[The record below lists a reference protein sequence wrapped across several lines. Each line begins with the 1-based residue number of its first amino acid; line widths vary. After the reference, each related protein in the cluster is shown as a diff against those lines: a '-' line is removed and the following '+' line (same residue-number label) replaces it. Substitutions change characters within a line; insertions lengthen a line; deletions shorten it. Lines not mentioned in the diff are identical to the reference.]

1 MALEGNKIEWPKE
14 STLGFFRRYDG
25 PYDYE
30 TVSIGN
36 LPLRRILERHFEFMS
51 RNLHFISAFGR
62 YLLGEKRM
70 DDIIK
75 AEGAAKKTITNAVAA
90 IERKIKQG
98 EEVMKANGIQ
108 DDALYGKIETIKL
121 PITTPGARL
130 YARLLTLSDRF
141 YNINSKLWLQGLIDD
156 KAKFDNESTVRNE
169 IKKVIAGV
177 ASQFGYILNKTRAQ
191 DPEKASLAGDH
202 DEAQLVRDATSAV
215 DAAGAEGT
223 STVTAS
229 SASAEKPAASN
240 EQTGTGRS
248 KRTTKKPEIEPAAA
262 AA

>member
-1 MALEGNKIEWPKE
+1 MALEGNKIEWAKE

-62 YLLGEKRM
+62 YLLGIERQ

-75 AEGAAKKTITNAVAA
+75 AEGAAKKTISNAVSAM
-90 IERKIKQG
+90 ERKIKQG
-98 EEVMKANGIQ
+98 EELMKANGIE

-141 YNINSKLWLQGLIDD
+141 YNINSKLWLQGIIDD
-156 KAKFDNESTVRNE
+156 KAKFDNESEVRNE
-169 IKKVIAGV
+169 IKKVLAGV

-191 DPEKASLAGDH
+191 SPGKASLAGAH
-202 DEAQLVRDATSAV
+202 DEAQLVKDATQAV
-215 DAAGAEGT
+215 DAAAAEGM
-223 STVTAS
+223 STVAGSTD
-229 SASAEKPAASN
+229 KPAAATPAGK
-240 EQTGTGRS
+240 ELAGAGRN
-248 KRTTKKPEIEPAAA
+248 KRTTKKDVEPATT
-262 AA
+262 